1 MTNVR
6 TMTKEDLDRVM
17 EIYSQGIKTKIATFQ
32 TEVPC
37 TEEWDKSH
45 LPDGRLV
52 AVDDRNEI
60 AGWAALTPVSSRCVY
75 RGVAEVS
82 IYIAEDARGKGVGS
96 LLFNELIKDSEKMG
110 IWTLQSGIF
119 EINEAS
125 IALHK
130 KCGFRLVGI
139 REKIAQD
146 SDGIWRNTVLMERR
160 SSTVG
165 V

>member
-1 MTNVR
+1 MISIRKMT
-6 TMTKEDLDRVM
+6 TEDLNQVI
-17 EIYSQGIKTKIATFQ
+17 EIYSQGIKTKTATFQ
-32 TEVPC
+32 TDAPDVE
-37 TEEWDKSH
+37 TWDQSH
-45 LPDGRLV
+45 LPEGRLV
-52 AVDDRNEI
+52 AVDDRNKL
-60 AGWAALTPVSSRCVY
+60 AGWVALTPVSSRCVY

-82 IYIAEDARGKGVGS
+82 VYIAEDARGKGVGAH
-96 LLFNELIKDSEKMG
+96 LLDVIIKESEKMG

-130 KCGFRLVGI
+130 KCGFRMVGT

-160 SSTVG
+160 SNTVG

>member
-1 MTNVR
+1 MISIRKMT
-6 TMTKEDLDRVM
+6 TEDLNQVI

-32 TEVPC
+32 TEAPDVE
-37 TEEWDKSH
+37 TWDKSH
-45 LPDGRLV
+45 LPEGRLV
-52 AVDDRNEI
+52 AVDDKNNLT
-60 AGWAALTPVSSRCVY
+60 GWVALTPVSSRCVY

-82 IYIAEDARGKGVGS
+82 VYVAEAARGKGVGS
-96 LLFNELIKDSEKMG
+96 LLLDEIIKESEKMG

-130 KCGFRLVGI
+130 KSGFRLVGT

-146 SDGIWRNTVLMERR
+146 RDGIWRNTVLMERR
-160 SSTVG
+160 SNTVG